1 MNSGAAPDTLFHHF
15 LLRHA
20 ADRPGHPAVVGERST
35 LTYAQLAA
43 LAHMYAD
50 HLRDWGVGDGDR
62 IVLQLDPSPEALALL
77 CACSLAGAVFVPLAP
92 DCPPS
97 RLAAIT
103 ARTDAVLLV
112 RAAEPSDTA
121 TAPSPDP
128 ADEPTDAA
136 TAPPPDPADPADP
149 ADEPT
154 DAATTPPPDPVPR
167 AALTPDGLRLPARR
181 HAPGSSGG
189 SGGPDGS
196 GGPGSP
202 GSPGSPDAPSASG
215 APGIRL
221 ATLGRDLAYLIF
233 TSGTTGEPKGIMM
246 SHRAV
251 LAFWR
256 ALVAHCALGPQA
268 RVGSISPLQFDFSLL
283 DYGLALGSG
292 ATLVLVPRYLYQQ
305 PRRMLDHLGRH
316 GVTQMNGVPSIW
328 SAVLRHTP
336 GELSRAAHLEAV
348 LFAGEAFP
356 VEQLRR
362 LTEAVPGLR
371 VINCFGHSESV
382 ACSFHDLPTPL
393 PDDLT
398 SLPFSW
404 GHPGAQLLL
413 LDDSGRPV
421 TRPGRVGELYL
432 RADNLFSGYWRDP
445 VATAAALVPNPL
457 RPDDGEPV
465 FRSRDLAETG
475 EDGLLRYRGRADLQ
489 VKIRGNRV
497 ELEEVEHRLA
507 AHPGISE
514 AALTVQ
520 VQGEAGL
527 QELRA
532 VVVPAPG
539 TTGPDPAEL
548 RRWCAEVLPSY
559 MVPSEIRTTA
569 SLPVT
574 ANGKVDRTRLALLPA
589 PTKETR

>member
-1 MNSGAAPDTLFHHF
+1 MNSGPPAPGSPPSGAQPGTAADDTLLHHF

-20 ADRPGHPAVVGERST
+20 ADRPDHPAVVGERST

-43 LAHMYAD
+43 LAHVYAD
-50 HLRDWGVGDGDR
+50 QLLDWGVGNGDR

-77 CACSLAGAVFVPLAP
+77 CACSLTGAVFVPLAP

-97 RLAAIT
+97 RLTAIT
-103 ARTDAVLLV
+103 ARTDAVLLI
-112 RAAEPSDTA
+112 R
-121 TAPSPDP
+121 
-128 ADEPTDAA
+128 ADEPADT
-136 TAPPPDPADPADP
+136 TTSSPADQVPH
-149 ADEPT
+149 
-154 DAATTPPPDPVPR
+154 AT
-167 AALTPDGLRLPARR
+167 LTPDGLRLPAKLR
-181 HAPGSSGG
+181 A
-189 SGGPDGS
+189 PDGS
-196 GGPGSP
+196 GV
-202 GSPGSPDAPSASG
+202 
-215 APGIRL
+215 RF
-221 ATLGRDLAYLIF
+221 ATIGRDLAYLIF

-292 ATLVLVPRYLYQQ
+292 TTVVLVPRYLYQQ
-305 PRRMLDHLGRH
+305 PRRMLDHMGRH

-336 GELSRAAHLEAV
+336 GELSRATRLRTV

-393 PDDLT
+393 PDDLA

-413 LDDSGRPV
+413 VDDSGRPV
-421 TRPGRVGELYL
+421 TRPGQVGELYL

-445 VATAAALVPNPL
+445 VATRAALVPNPL
-457 RPDDGEPV
+457 RPNDGELV

-520 VQGEAGL
+520 GEAGL
-527 QELRA
+527 RELRA
-532 VVVPAPG
+532 VVVPVPG
-539 TTGPDPAEL
+539 TIGPDPAEL
-548 RRWCAEVLPSY
+548 RRWCADVLPSY
-559 MVPSEIRTTA
+559 MVPGEIRTTA

-574 ANGKVDRTRLALLPA
+574 ANGKVDRKRLALLPA
-589 PTKETR
+589 TTKETS